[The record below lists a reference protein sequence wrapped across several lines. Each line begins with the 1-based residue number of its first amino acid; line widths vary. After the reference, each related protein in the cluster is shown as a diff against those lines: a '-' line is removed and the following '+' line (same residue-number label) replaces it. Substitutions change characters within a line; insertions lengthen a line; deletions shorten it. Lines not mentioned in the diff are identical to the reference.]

1 MTLEQLQK
9 ELVNA
14 MKAKNKVKKE
24 VIAEI
29 ITFAKNIAT
38 RKVNGEVTEIIVTEA
53 ILKAKE
59 DCATQIE
66 KCPESRQDLI
76 EAYKNRMSYI
86 EKYAPKMMTEKEIKS
101 FVEDAIVAL
110 SINNPN
116 PTINKGMVM
125 KKIMPEL
132 KGKADG
138 SLVSEV
144 VDKIFKNR

>member
-29 ITFAKNIAT
+29 MTFAKNIAT
-38 RKVNGEVTEIIVTEA
+38 RKVNGEVTETIVAEA

-66 KCPESRQDLI
+66 KCPESRQDLM
-76 EAYKNRMSYI
+76 EAYKLRMSYI
-86 EKYAPKMMTEKEIKS
+86 EEYMPKMMAEKEIKS
-101 FVEDAIVAL
+101 FVEDTIAAL

-116 PTINKGMVM
+116 PVINKGAIM
-125 KKIMPEL
+125 KEIMPKL

-138 SLVSEV
+138 KLINEI
-144 VDKIFKNR
+144 VDKMFKNK